1 MAQAVT
7 PNVELPVTL
16 ATTVT
21 QLTCASGPFRKLVI
35 YESDVDVYVVVLGS
49 ATDGGALPATGRP
62 KFSSSALPIEYDVS
76 PFGFVGLAGS
86 SAGTCRIEVR

>member
-1 MAQAVT
+1 VAQAVT

-21 QLTCASGPFRKLVI
+21 QLTCASGTMRKLVI
-35 YESDVDVYVVVLGS
+35 YESDVDVYVVTLSGT
-49 ATDGGALPATGRP
+49 ADGGALPSTGRP
-62 KFSSSALPIEYDVS
+62 KFAASALPIEYDVS
-76 PFGFVGLAGS
+76 PFGFVGLAGV